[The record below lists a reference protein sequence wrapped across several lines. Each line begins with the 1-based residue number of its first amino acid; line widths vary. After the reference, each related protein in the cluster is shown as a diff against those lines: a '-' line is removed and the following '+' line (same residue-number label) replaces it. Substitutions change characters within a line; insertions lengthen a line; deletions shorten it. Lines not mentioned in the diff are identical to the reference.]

1 MSNFGALT
9 DHFGLASTD
18 LVLVDSSEIRIE
30 QSRADALDE
39 NGDIAATTYYGNTSQ
54 SMREVSCTYALKSGS
69 LNINTIKLGALASAP
84 TVLRESIS
92 VTTSN
97 SEWPQIT
104 VTGRKNIISITAPAG
119 KLNTFTLPSL
129 TLQGR
134 KVAQSAFFNVV
145 LGSRLIASSVDASV
159 EVAQQ
164 DNGLGEPIAHGVSGG
179 QGTFSGELVRTT
191 AGAGSIATSPNWS
204 VDTTNNTSFGITQT
218 QAPGLEQGQAEYH
231 TGTGTGAFTIIR
243 DNAT

>member
-9 DHFGLASTD
+9 DHFGLASSD
-18 LVLVDSSEIRIE
+18 LILVDSSETIIE
-30 QSRADALDE
+30 QSRADAMDE
-39 NGDIAATTYYGNTSQ
+39 NGDIAATTFYGNSTQ
-54 SMREVSCTYALKSGS
+54 DMREVSCTYALKSGS

-84 TVLRESIS
+84 TVLRESLEVS
-92 VTTSN
+92 TSN

-104 VTGRKNIISITAPAG
+104 VSGRKNIVAITAPTG

-129 TLQGR
+129 TVVGR
-134 KVAQSAFFNVV
+134 KIAQVCFFTT
-145 LGSRLIASSVDASV
+145 GSGCRLTGSSVEASV

-179 QGTFSGELVRTT
+179 QGTFSGEFVRVT
-191 AGAGSIATSPNWS
+191 AAPSWS
-204 VDTTNNTSFGITQT
+204 VVTTGNTSFGLTQT
-218 QAPGLEQGQAEYH
+218 QAPGIEQGQAEFH
-231 TGTGTGAFTIIR
+231 TGTGTGAFTILR